1 MNTSVNSCAPLK
13 KLNKKLKK
21 VSTKN
26 YGLQTKGIQNPIKK
40 KNTFFEKYIK
50 WVDSNKNVLHQEYKT
65 QRNSLSILL
74 KQSKKYY

>member
-1 MNTSVNSCAPLK
+1 MCSIK
-13 KLNKKLKK
+13 KTQQKTKESFNKKLWI
-21 VSTKN
+21 
-26 YGLQTKGIQNPIKK
+26 TKGIQNPIKK